1 MTRHTHT
8 HTHTLLF
15 LIGLHAEQDPSGYH
29 LIREKMFPLGADGLQ
44 VLDSGGGSGQPQRL
58 KWQAHMVNSWHE
70 VCDGA
75 LQDM

>member
-1 MTRHTHT
+1 MTRHT

>member
-1 MTRHTHT
+1 VTSWGGISHT
-8 HTHTLLF
+8 
-15 LIGLHAEQDPSGYH
+15 EPDPGGYAP
-29 LIREKMFPLGADGLQ
+29 IRDKMFPSDTEGMQL
-44 VLDSGGGSGQPQRL
+44 LDSGGSGGQTQRL